1 MEFARELR
9 ALYPTAHA
17 CTCIVDG
24 RECPPATVSL
34 RSMNFGQQWR
44 TAGIADVEYRVE
56 VPQRLLLDLLREQL
70 HELVED
76 CQQHPDPDFDLDQI
90 LREADW
96 PTAEQVMATPHLAD
110 FFARWFAHDLL
121 LHWLGDGPP
130 EQEPGFV
137 LNTVDSVAF
146 AEPPILTIRGRAR
159 RSGIPVR
166 YQDV

>member
-1 MEFARELR
+1 MEFAHALR
-9 ALYPTAHA
+9 SRYPTAHA
-17 CTCIVDG
+17 CTCVVDG
-24 RECPPATVSL
+24 RVRPPETVSI
-34 RSMNFGQQWR
+34 RCVNFGQHWR
-44 TAGIADVEYRVE
+44 TAGIEDVEYRVE

-70 HELVED
+70 HEYVED
-76 CQQHPDPDFDLDQI
+76 CQKHPDPEFDMDQL

-137 LNTVDSVAF
+137 LNTVESIAF
-146 AEPPILTIRGRAR
+146 AEGSVLTIQGKAR